1 MSEVKKAPDGLDG
14 FIALCDDHKDE
25 MLLETGRKL
34 YTEKDFSCVY
44 CLDYEKKS
52 GCKYKVCQYTPEK
65 VYCGCASLASVWRY
79 LAFEIDH
86 ERLIR
91 RVNHY
96 IRICKRK
103 KSNPTVFYDTEHQ
116 SVFNNCYLKLNHEN
130 SKLLAAVY
138 LLSADERLWKSAWSQ
153 INMNDISFGKIKPK
167 VLSSDTYTLFCAA
180 KDLYLGS
187 EHFSFS
193 DLADPAVVDI
203 TRFCLVLNA
212 LGIVRFGYNY
222 INIKKF

>member
-1 MSEVKKAPDGLDG
+1 MDEVNKAINGLDE
-14 FIALCDDHKDE
+14 FIAMCDEHKNE
-25 MLLETGRKL
+25 MILETGRKL
-34 YTEKDFSCVY
+34 YKAEDFSCLY
-44 CLDYEKKS
+44 CLHHEKKN

-65 VYCGCASLASVWRY
+65 VYCGCASLAAVWRY
-79 LAFEIDH
+79 LAFEIGH

-103 KSNPTVFYDTEHQ
+103 KNNPTVFYDTAHR
-116 SVFNNCYLKLNHEN
+116 SVFNKYYLRLNHEN
-130 SKLLAAVY
+130 SKLIAAVY
-138 LLSADERLWKSAWSQ
+138 LLSVDERLWKSAWSHL
-153 INMNDISFGKIKPK
+153 NMNDIAFGKIKPK
-167 VLSSDTYTLFCAA
+167 DLSSDTYTLFCAA

-212 LGIVRFGYNY
+212 LGIIRFGYNY

>member
-1 MSEVKKAPDGLDG
+1 MSEIKITHDGLDG
-14 FIALCDDHKDE
+14 FIALCDDHTNE

-34 YTEKDFSCVY
+34 YTDRDFSCVY

-52 GCKYKVCQYTPEK
+52 GCKHKVCQYTPEK
-65 VYCGCASLASVWRY
+65 VYCGCASLTAVWRY
-79 LAFEIDH
+79 LAFEIGH
-86 ERLIR
+86 ERLIK
-91 RVNHY
+91 RVIHY

-103 KSNPTVFYDTEHQ
+103 KNNPTVFYDTAHQ
-116 SVFNNCYLKLNHEN
+116 TVFSNYYLKLNHEN
-130 SKLLAAVY
+130 SKLIAAVY
-138 LLSADERLWKSAWSQ
+138 LLSADERLRKSAWSH

-167 VLSSDTYTLFCAA
+167 NLSSDTYTLFCAA

-212 LGIVRFGYNY
+212 LGIIRFGYNY
-222 INIKKF
+222 VNIKKF

>member
-1 MSEVKKAPDGLDG
+1 MDEANKVLDGLDE
-14 FIALCDDHKDE
+14 FIALCDEHRNE
-25 MLLETGRKL
+25 MILETGRKL
-34 YTEKDFSCVY
+34 YKAEDFSCLY
-44 CLDYEKKS
+44 CLHYNRKT
-52 GCKYKVCQYTPEK
+52 GCKYRVCQYTPEK
-65 VYCGCASLASVWRY
+65 VYCGCASLSSVWRY

-91 RVNHY
+91 RINHY

-103 KSNPTVFYDTEHQ
+103 KSNPTVFNNSTHQ
-116 SVFNNCYLKLNHEN
+116 SVFSKYYLQLNHEN
-130 SKLLAAVY
+130 SKLIAAVY
-138 LLSADERLWKSAWSQ
+138 LLSADERLWNFAWSHL
-153 INMNDISFGKIKPK
+153 NKNDISFGKIKPK
-167 VLSSDTYTLFCAA
+167 NLSSDTYTLFCAA

-193 DLADPAVVDI
+193 DLANPTVVDI

-222 INIKKF
+222 INIKIF